1 MEDNMIENFFSI
13 TINTYNHKDWIE
25 KCLMSC
31 IDQNYKNFEVI
42 LIDDISNDGTH
53 EICESIGSKFS
64 NRVKIIQNQEK
75 IYSQLRNISNLT
87 KLSKDGSVVISV
99 DGDDFL
105 KDNDVLNKLNSVYNT
120 GDVWMT
126 YGRYEEFPYGSI
138 PPYREYPKEI
148 IESNCFREY
157 NWLAS
162 HLKTYRKELFLKI
175 NEDDFKFENGEWF
188 DVTGDQAFMFP
199 MLEMSAERSRFV
211 DDILYCYNVINP
223 TRDGSTRVG
232 RQEEVSNYIKAKNK
246 YQRIDSL

>member
-1 MEDNMIENFFSI
+1 MENNLNFFSI

-25 KCLMSC
+25 KCIISC
-31 IDQNYKNFEVI
+31 IEQDYSNFEVI
-42 LIDDISNDGTH
+42 LIDDISNDGTY
-53 EICESIGSKFS
+53 EISERIASENPNSIK
-64 NRVKIIQNQEK
+64 VIQNKEK

-87 KLSKDGSVVISV
+87 KLSKDGSIVISV

-105 KDNDVLNKLNSVYNT
+105 KDPNVLKKLNDVYNS
-120 GDVWMT
+120 GEVWMT
-126 YGRYEEFPYGSI
+126 YGKYEEFPYGSI

-148 IESNCFREY
+148 VESNCFRDY

-175 NEDDFKFENGEWF
+175 DENDFKFENGDWF
-188 DVTGDQAFMFP
+188 DVTGDQAFMLP

-211 DDILYCYNVINP
+211 DEVLYCYNTINP
-223 TRDGSTRVG
+223 TRDGAMRSG
-232 RQEEVSNYIKAKNK
+232 RQEELSRYIRAKNK